1 MESRLIFV
9 NLAPVLQHMATT
21 TLHIRN
27 MVCNRCILVVQ
38 QLLEGLG
45 LTPLHIELGKAIVQ
59 EELPPEAKAAL
70 KTALEAVGFEL
81 IDGRRSLLIERL
93 RNAVI
98 ELAHYHDDGMRT
110 NLSDYLSE
118 KFHSDYSAL
127 SKLFSEMTGIT
138 LEKYYIAQRVE
149 RVKELLVYNELS
161 LGQIADQTQL
171 FEHGAPERPVQKRH
185 GHNAQ
190 RIPEAERPGNAGRS
204 TRYRGAGDV
213 SCRED
218 ARGAS
223 RHPRPRKA
231 PEDISP
237 HIPGSLREHGRGT
250 DGGGQGR
257 SKGNTTA
264 TSPTQRQRVRRE
276 RDKGRISG
284 LSVAIRTAGKYS
296 RIM

>member
-1 MESRLIFV
+1 
-9 NLAPVLQHMATT
+9 MATT

-138 LEKYYIAQRVE
+138 LENITLHSGSNGSRNCWYTM
-149 RVKELLVYNELS
+149 NCPS
-161 LGQIADQTQL
+161 
-171 FEHGAPERPVQKRH
+171 
-185 GHNAQ
+185 
-190 RIPEAERPGNAGRS
+190 
-204 TRYRGAGDV
+204 
-213 SCRED
+213 
-218 ARGAS
+218 AR
-223 RHPRPRKA
+223 
-231 PEDISP
+231 
-237 HIPGSLREHGRGT
+237 
-250 DGGGQGR
+250 
-257 SKGNTTA
+257 
-264 TSPTQRQRVRRE
+264 SPTNSTIRARR
-276 RDKGRISG
+276 
-284 LSVAIRTAGKYS
+284 T
-296 RIM
+296 

>member
-1 MESRLIFV
+1 
-9 NLAPVLQHMATT
+9 MATT

-110 NLSDYLSE
+110 NLSE

-161 LGQIADQTQL
+161 LGQIADKLNYSSTAHLSAQFKSVTGITPSE
-171 FEHGAPERPVQKRH
+171 FRKRSDRKRRPLDQV
-185 GHNAQ
+185 
-190 RIPEAERPGNAGRS
+190 
-204 TRYRGAGDV
+204 
-213 SCRED
+213 
-218 ARGAS
+218 
-223 RHPRPRKA
+223 
-231 PEDISP
+231 
-237 HIPGSLREHGRGT
+237 
-250 DGGGQGR
+250 
-257 SKGNTTA
+257 
-264 TSPTQRQRVRRE
+264 
-276 RDKGRISG
+276 
-284 LSVAIRTAGKYS
+284 
-296 RIM
+296 

>member
-1 MESRLIFV
+1 M
-9 NLAPVLQHMATT
+9 
-21 TLHIRN
+21 
-27 MVCNRCILVVQ
+27 
-38 QLLEGLG
+38 
-45 LTPLHIELGKAIVQ
+45 
-59 EELPPEAKAAL
+59 
-70 KTALEAVGFEL
+70 GFEL
-81 IDGRRSLLIERL
+81 IDDRRSLLIERL

-190 RIPEAERPGNAGRS
+190 RIPEAERPETPAARPGIGELETYPAVRTPGEPAG
-204 TRYRGAGDV
+204 TPA
-213 SCRED
+213 RE
-218 ARGAS
+218 
-223 RHPRPRKA
+223 RHPKIYPRTSRD
-231 PEDISP
+231 PC
-237 HIPGSLREHGRGT
+237 GST
-250 DGGGQGR
+250 DAARTVADQGR

-264 TSPTQRQRVRRE
+264 TSPTQGQRGQHRGNECNARATSATRTGQGPDIRAV
-276 RDKGRISG
+276 GRNPHG
-284 LSVAIRTAGKYS
+284 GKYS

>member
-1 MESRLIFV
+1 
-9 NLAPVLQHMATT
+9 MATT

-27 MVCNRCILVVQ
+27 MVCNRCILVVR

-59 EELPPEAKAAL
+59 EELPARRPSGAEGGIGGRGIRTDRRQALAADRTAAQRSDRGWYTTTTAACGRTCRLPVGEIPQRLQCPEQVVLGDDRYHAGKIL
-70 KTALEAVGFEL
+70 HRTAHRTRQRAVG
-81 IDGRRSLLIERL
+81 I
-93 RNAVI
+93 
-98 ELAHYHDDGMRT
+98 
-110 NLSDYLSE
+110 
-118 KFHSDYSAL
+118 
-127 SKLFSEMTGIT
+127 
-138 LEKYYIAQRVE
+138 QRVVT
-149 RVKELLVYNELS
+149 RRDRR
-161 LGQIADQTQL
+161 QDRL

-185 GHNAQ
+185 RYDAQ

-204 TRYRGAGDV
+204 TRYEGSWRRILPGGRPESQPAPP
-213 SCRED
+213 
-218 ARGAS
+218 A
-223 RHPRPRKA
+223 RPRKA

-237 HIPGSLREHGRGT
+237 HIPASLREHGRGT

-284 LSVAIRTAGKYS
+284 LSVAIRTAENIPESCKS
-296 RIM
+296 HP

>member
-161 LGQIADQTQL
+161 LGQIADKLNYSSTAHLSAQFKSVTGITPSE
-171 FEHGAPERPVQKRH
+171 FRKRSDRPLDQV
-185 GHNAQ
+185 
-190 RIPEAERPGNAGRS
+190 
-204 TRYRGAGDV
+204 
-213 SCRED
+213 
-218 ARGAS
+218 
-223 RHPRPRKA
+223 
-231 PEDISP
+231 
-237 HIPGSLREHGRGT
+237 
-250 DGGGQGR
+250 
-257 SKGNTTA
+257 
-264 TSPTQRQRVRRE
+264 
-276 RDKGRISG
+276 
-284 LSVAIRTAGKYS
+284 
-296 RIM
+296 

>member
-1 MESRLIFV
+1 
-9 NLAPVLQHMATT
+9 MATT

-27 MVCNRCILVVQ
+27 MVCNRCILVVR

-70 KTALEAVGFEL
+70 NTALEAVGFEL
-81 IDGRRSLLIERL
+81 IDDRRSLLIERL

-161 LGQIADQTQL
+161 LGQIADKLNYSST
-171 FEHGAPERPVQKRH
+171 HKIYSITSYIH
-185 GHNAQ
+185 SNYAQ
-190 RIPEAERPGNAGRS
+190 ELSLDYIS
-204 TRYRGAGDV
+204 
-213 SCRED
+213 
-218 ARGAS
+218 
-223 RHPRPRKA
+223 KKFF
-231 PEDISP
+231 ISP
-237 HIPGSLREHGRGT
+237 YYLSHQFKSVTGITPSEFRK
-250 DGGGQGR
+250 R
-257 SKGNTTA
+257 SDRK
-264 TSPTQRQRVRRE
+264 RRPL
-276 RDKGRISG
+276 DQ
-284 LSVAIRTAGKYS
+284 V
-296 RIM
+296 

>member
-1 MESRLIFV
+1 
-9 NLAPVLQHMATT
+9 MATT

-27 MVCNRCILVVQ
+27 MVCNRCILVVR

-81 IDGRRSLLIERL
+81 IDDRRSLLIERL

-161 LGQIADQTQL
+161 LGQIADKLNYSSTAHL
-171 FEHGAPERPVQKRH
+171 S
-185 GHNAQ
+185 AQ
-190 RIPEAERPGNAGRS
+190 FKS
-204 TRYRGAGDV
+204 VT
-213 SCRED
+213 
-218 ARGAS
+218 
-223 RHPRPRKA
+223 
-231 PEDISP
+231 
-237 HIPGSLREHGRGT
+237 
-250 DGGGQGR
+250 
-257 SKGNTTA
+257 
-264 TSPTQRQRVRRE
+264 
-276 RDKGRISG
+276 G
-284 LSVAIRTAGKYS
+284 LSLIH
-296 RIM
+296 I

>member
-1 MESRLIFV
+1 
-9 NLAPVLQHMATT
+9 MATT

-98 ELAHYHDDGMRT
+98 ELAHYGMRT

-161 LGQIADQTQL
+161 LGQIADKLNYSSTAHLSAQFKSVTGITPSE
-171 FEHGAPERPVQKRH
+171 FRKRSDRKRRPLDQV
-185 GHNAQ
+185 
-190 RIPEAERPGNAGRS
+190 
-204 TRYRGAGDV
+204 
-213 SCRED
+213 
-218 ARGAS
+218 
-223 RHPRPRKA
+223 
-231 PEDISP
+231 
-237 HIPGSLREHGRGT
+237 
-250 DGGGQGR
+250 
-257 SKGNTTA
+257 
-264 TSPTQRQRVRRE
+264 
-276 RDKGRISG
+276 
-284 LSVAIRTAGKYS
+284 
-296 RIM
+296 

>member
-1 MESRLIFV
+1 
-9 NLAPVLQHMATT
+9 MATT

-27 MVCNRCILVVQ
+27 MVCNRCILVVR

-70 KTALEAVGFEL
+70 NTALEAVGFEL
-81 IDGRRSLLIERL
+81 IDDRRSLLIERL

-161 LGQIADQTQL
+161 LGQIADK
-171 FEHGAPERPVQKRH
+171 PERPVQKRH

-190 RIPEAERPGNAGRS
+190 RIPEAERPETPA
-204 TRYRGAGDV
+204 
-213 SCRED
+213 
-218 ARGAS
+218 ARPGIGELETYPAVRTPGEPA

-264 TSPTQRQRVRRE
+264 TSPTQRQRVRHRGNE
-276 RDKGRISG
+276 CDANGTR
-284 LSVAIRTAGKYS
+284 AGYPGCRSQSARRK
-296 RIM
+296 IFPNHVNHIHNFITVEAG

>member
-1 MESRLIFV
+1 
-9 NLAPVLQHMATT
+9 MATT

-190 RIPEAERPGNAGRS
+190 RIPEAERPETPAARPGIGEQETYPAGRTPGS
-204 TRYRGAGDV
+204 QPA
-213 SCRED
+213 
-218 ARGAS
+218 
-223 RHPRPRKA
+223 PRPRKA

-284 LSVAIRTAGKYS
+284 LSVAIRTAENIPESCKS
-296 RIM
+296 HP